1 MGVRK
6 HGGGSLH
13 LARCS
18 VRAVIGG
25 GGGVSLLEELGI
37 LGGELA
43 SDFNLGDKLLRY
55 YRHLRSCKGYF

>member
-1 MGVRK
+1 MRAVL
-6 HGGGSLH
+6 GGGE
-13 LARCS
+13 
-18 VRAVIGG
+18 
-25 GGGVSLLEELGI
+25 GVSLLEELGI